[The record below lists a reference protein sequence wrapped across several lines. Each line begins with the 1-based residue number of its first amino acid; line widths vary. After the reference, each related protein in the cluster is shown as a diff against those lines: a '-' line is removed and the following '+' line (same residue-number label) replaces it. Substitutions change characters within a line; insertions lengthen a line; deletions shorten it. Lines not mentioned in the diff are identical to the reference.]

1 MRRVIVVFLI
11 GFGCLILSGC
21 VRLGPEPSVH
31 PHSVVTVPTF
41 CLYDG
46 DAPQSI
52 VSIHVVRRSKDDDE
66 RIDIMEW
73 SSKTPW
79 AAADQMAWE
88 IEYAPDSEAQPS
100 QRPFSCITYGK
111 VPPGYIKTTPA
122 VSLIPE
128 RLYTVFIG
136 DNSKRSAGV
145 VLFIIRSS
153 DTGSPIK
160 LEYSIDPIHYHGV
173 RIINNRGGTDQ

>member
-1 MRRVIVVFLI
+1 MRGVIFGVLI
-11 GFGCLILSGC
+11 CIACLLSSAC

-31 PHSVVTVPTF
+31 PHSAVTVPTF

-79 AAADQMAWE
+79 AAADQMAWK
-88 IEYAPDSEAQPS
+88 IEYAPDSEAQTL

-111 VPPGYIKTTPA
+111 APPGYIETTPA
-122 VSLIPE
+122 LPLIPE
-128 RLYTVFIG
+128 RLYTVFMG
-136 DNSKRSAGV
+136 DNSKRSARL

-153 DTGSPIK
+153 DTGSPVK

>member
-1 MRRVIVVFLI
+1 MHRVIFGVLI
-11 GFGCLILSGC
+11 CIVCLFSSGC

-31 PHSVVTVPTF
+31 PHSEVTVPTF

-79 AAADQMAWE
+79 AAADQMAWK
-88 IEYAPDSEAQPS
+88 IEYAPNPDAQLSPRS
-100 QRPFSCITYGK
+100 FSCITYGK
-111 VPPGYIKTTPA
+111 VPPGYIETIPA
-122 VSLIPE
+122 VPLIPE

-136 DNSKRSAGV
+136 DNSKRSAGL
-145 VLFIIRSS
+145 VLFIIRAS
-153 DTGSPIK
+153 DTGSPVK

-173 RIINNRGGTDQ
+173 RIINNRRGTDQ

>member
-11 GFGCLILSGC
+11 GVGCLVSSGC
-21 VRLGPEPSVH
+21 VRLGPEPSVQA
-31 PHSVVTVPTF
+31 HSEVTAPTF

-52 VSIHVVRRSKDDDE
+52 VSIHVMRRSKDDEE
-66 RIDIMEW
+66 RVDIMEW

-88 IEYAPDSEAQPS
+88 IEYAPDPEIQPAP
-100 QRPFSCITYGK
+100 RPFSCITYGK
-111 VPPGYIKTTPA
+111 APPGYIETTPA
-122 VSLIPE
+122 VPLIPE

-136 DNSKRSAGV
+136 DNSKRAAGLA
-145 VLFIIRSS
+145 LFISRAS
-153 DTGSPIK
+153 DTGSPVK
-160 LEYSIDPIHYHGV
+160 LEYSIDPVHYHGV
-173 RIINNRGGTDQ
+173 CIINDRGGTDQ